1 MEYCKTV
8 PNPNENQINLDIKR
22 TFPQEKLCMEK
33 KFLDRLKNILMCYSI
48 RNTSVGYCQGMNF
61 IVGRLLLIMDNEEQ
75 AFWIFIQ
82 IIEKILPLLYYSDL
96 AGIIIETTI
105 IDTFISFY
113 LKKFYDFLL
122 DNSFKLSLNNFIHKW
137 MVSLFAQALS
147 PEMVYS
153 FLDFFFL
160 DGEVCLYKGALFI
173 MFVMQKIIFEE
184 KNFCEFEYIFNM
196 FNEAPS
202 HIHDPR
208 NFIYFLYEK
217 KFDVFDSDIKLYTEK
232 LKIPIITKLKEE
244 IKFSYKKQCEER
256 RKNLKKK
263 KINCN
268 PVWPTCVYDN
278 YNHILVEYV
287 ILKESKNPFIINDYY
302 YIKNQGD
309 DNTINNIDEIEN
321 NTIKEV
327 IIERHKHICDD
338 MKLVNTS
345 KNLIEN
351 LSKRSVNLENV
362 FDKKNKENEEA
373 NKIYGEL
380 GDSKDFDKIIKE
392 IKDDLKN
399 KTKEF
404 DIKEIQDIMD
414 KNNQKEKYYNRDYSF
429 YVPE

>member
-1 MEYCKTV
+1 
-8 PNPNENQINLDIKR
+8 
-22 TFPQEKLCMEK
+22 MEK
-33 KFLDRLKNILMCYSI
+33 KFLERLKNILMCYSI

-75 AFWIFIQ
+75 VFWIFIQ
-82 IIEKILPLLYYSDL
+82 IIEKILPLIYYSDL

-113 LKKFYDFLL
+113 LKNFYEFLL
-122 DNSFKLSLNNFIHKW
+122 DNNFKLSLNNFIHKW

-160 DGEVCLYKGALFI
+160 EGEVCLYKGALFI
-173 MFVMQKIIFEE
+173 MFVMQNIILEQ
-184 KNFCEFEYIFNM
+184 NNMVEFEYIFNM

-208 NFIYFLYEK
+208 NFIYFLSEI

-232 LKIPIITKLKEE
+232 LKIPILTKLKEE
-244 IKFSYKKQCEER
+244 IKYSYKKQCEER
-256 RKNLKKK
+256 KKNLKKK

-268 PVWPTCVYDN
+268 PIWPTCLYDN

-287 ILKESKNPFIINDYY
+287 IIKESKNPFIINDYY

-309 DNTINNIDEIEN
+309 NNPINNIDEMEN
-321 NTIKEV
+321 NTVKEV

-351 LSKRSVNLENV
+351 LSKRNINYETV
-362 FDKKNKENEEA
+362 FDKKNKENDDT

-380 GDSKDFDKIIKE
+380 GDSKEFDKIINE

-399 KTKEF
+399 KAKEF
-404 DIKEIQDIMD
+404 DIKEIKDIMD
-414 KNNQKEKYYNRDYSF
+414 KNNLKEKYYNRDYSF

>member
-1 MEYCKTV
+1 
-8 PNPNENQINLDIKR
+8 
-22 TFPQEKLCMEK
+22 MEK
-33 KFLDRLKNILMCYSI
+33 KFLERLKNILMCYSI

-75 AFWIFIQ
+75 VFWIFIQ
-82 IIEKILPLLYYSDL
+82 IIEKILPLIYYSDL

-113 LKKFYDFLL
+113 LKNFYEFLL
-122 DNSFKLSLNNFIHKW
+122 DNNFKLSLNNFIHKW

-160 DGEVCLYKGALFI
+160 EGEVCLYKGALFI
-173 MFVMQKIIFEE
+173 MFVMQNIILEQ
-184 KNFCEFEYIFNM
+184 NNMVEFEYIFNM

-208 NFIYFLYEK
+208 NFIYFLSEK
-217 KFDVFDSDIKLYTEK
+217 KFDIFDSDIKLYTEK
-232 LKIPIITKLKEE
+232 LKIPILTKLKEE
-244 IKFSYKKQCEER
+244 IKYSYKKQCEER
-256 RKNLKKK
+256 KKNLKKK

-268 PVWPTCVYDN
+268 PIWPTCLYDN

-309 DNTINNIDEIEN
+309 NNRINNIDEMEN
-321 NTIKEV
+321 NTVKEV

-351 LSKRSVNLENV
+351 LSKRNINFENF
-362 FDKKNKENEEA
+362 FDKKNKESDDT
-373 NKIYGEL
+373 NKIYGN
-380 GDSKDFDKIIKE
+380 I
-392 IKDDLKN
+392 
-399 KTKEF
+399 
-404 DIKEIQDIMD
+404 
-414 KNNQKEKYYNRDYSF
+414 NNRTRE
-429 YVPE
+429 